1 MMTRA
6 AVLFGGL
13 VLLSACSSGDATDT
27 STDALGKKKY
37 HYEPTVNDVTF
48 NPGCGIKTTTQQ
60 DCNYGFVMNYVKDY
74 ADLQTT
80 VSHSTN
86 LSAKTIDVTVDTW
99 SYSQI
104 HSMIA
109 VHPEDHDLGL
119 LGAKPGTTYDV
130 TVYDRKHVVLWTG
143 KVAATYHL

>member
-6 AVLFGGL
+6 ALFGGL
-13 VLLSACSSGDATDT
+13 LLLAACSSGDATDT

-37 HYEPTVNDVTF
+37 HYEPTVNEVTF
-48 NPGCGIKTTTQQ
+48 APGCGIQTSTQT
-60 DCNYGFVMNYVKDY
+60 DCSYGFVMSYVKDY
-74 ADLQTT
+74 ADLETT
-80 VSHSTN
+80 VAHRTDN
-86 LSAKTIDVTVDTW
+86 VAKTIDVTVDTW

-119 LGAKPGTTYDV
+119 LGAKPGSTYTV

-143 KVAATYHL
+143 KVDALYHL